1 MASRF
6 ATVSDD
12 DILATNEAAIPT
24 NNNTKFGLAMFTGTG
39 LKNYFLTEFTTKSCK
54 CSRHIPET
62 LPIKTERKFLLS
74 NVVQLQKLLFLFH
87 PNDL

>member
-24 NNNTKFGLAMFTGTG
+24 NNNTKFGLVMFTGTG
-39 LKNYFLTEFTTKSCK
+39 LKNYFLTEFTTKS
-54 CSRHIPET
+54 
-62 LPIKTERKFLLS
+62 
-74 NVVQLQKLLFLFH
+74 
-87 PNDL
+87 

>member
-24 NNNTKFGLAMFTGTG
+24 NNNTKFGLFTGTG
-39 LKNYFLTEFTTKSCK
+39 LKNYFLTEFTKKS
-54 CSRHIPET
+54 
-62 LPIKTERKFLLS
+62 
-74 NVVQLQKLLFLFH
+74 
-87 PNDL
+87 